1 MTTEAGKRLL
11 RGLATEHCGIDEEG
25 CHDADDVLVA
35 DAVPL
40 IEAEAIAS
48 ERTRISKAV
57 RGLMAKTTKRS
68 DPNAALAAVL
78 ALLYPKP

>member
-1 MTTEAGKRLL
+1 LTRRRSAG
-11 RGLATEHCGIDEEG
+11 TG